1 VSVVS
6 CFVVFG
12 AVGSITDTKKLVSDL
27 ESFSDEHGVVVQ
39 VVDADLVCGSIHL
52 CSAVE
57 HAVRAS
63 VEERMATRSLAMEV
77 LLYASGERQIQYALP
92 KMGVKVGDSVG
103 IGGVVIGRKDQD
115 QKELEALVSDL
126 VGCFGWVRDEKV
138 LVGDSDCLI
147 RFGIS
152 EVELET
158 MPKDKYEDL
167 ILEKVALVDILK
179 K

>member
-1 VSVVS
+1 MVVS

-12 AVGSITDTKKLVSDL
+12 AVGDIADTKELVSSL
-27 ESFSDEHGVVVQ
+27 ESFSDEHDVVVQ
-39 VVDADLVCGSIHL
+39 VVDAKLVCGRIHL

-57 HAVRAS
+57 HAVRSS
-63 VEERMATRSLAMEV
+63 VEGCMATRGLAMEV

-103 IGGVVIGRKDQD
+103 IGGVLIGQKNQNE
-115 QKELEALVSDL
+115 KELEAMVSDL
-126 VGCFGWVRDEKV
+126 IANFGWGRDDKV
-138 LVGDSDCLI
+138 LVGDSDCLF

>member
-1 VSVVS
+1 MVVS
-6 CFVVFG
+6 CFFVFG
-12 AVGSITDTKKLVSDL
+12 AIGDVADTKRLVSSL

-39 VVDADLVCGSIHL
+39 VVDAELVCGSIHL
-52 CSAVE
+52 SSAVE
-57 HAVRAS
+57 HALRAS

-92 KMGVKVGDSVG
+92 KMGVKVGRSVG
-103 IGGVVIGRKDQD
+103 IGGVVISQSEKKDE
-115 QKELEALVSDL
+115 KELEALVCDL
-126 VGCFGWVRDEKV
+126 LAIFGWRRDDKV
-138 LVGDSDCLI
+138 LVGDSDCLF

>member
-1 VSVVS
+1 MVVS

-12 AVGSITDTKKLVSDL
+12 AVGSIGDTEKLVSGL
-27 ESFSDEHGVVVQ
+27 EQFSTDHDVVVQ
-39 VVDADLVCGSIHL
+39 VVDAELVCGSIHL

-57 HAVRAS
+57 HAIRAS
-63 VEERMATRSLAMEV
+63 VEGCMATRGLAMEV

-92 KMGVKVGDSVG
+92 KMGVKVGESVG
-103 IGGVVIGRKDQD
+103 IGGVVIGLKDQD
-115 QKELEALVSDL
+115 KKELEGLVSGL
-126 VGCFGWVRDEKV
+126 VSCFGWVRDDKV